1 MNRYSKYALLI
12 ALMITVCNASFPENY
27 SIVIV
32 IDVLLVLLCILL
44 IIICKVFNL
53 YSAKHLKEVDSMGIF
68 CVRILGAYSEYS
80 AKLKNCKISE
90 EEENESILTLT
101 KNTRYGSA
109 INILMLLSVL
119 LYSMESFLRT
129 SKSNYIFLMVLVC
142 LLVAFSEYI
151 NCKIYKARAIIF
163 KSILAPHYED
173 SYEDKIDIVK
183 SCNLKPKKRW
193 NGDTIVK
200 IGNYKLIVEVNNY
213 EKDSSE
219 R

>member
-1 MNRYSKYALLI
+1 MNRYSKYTLLV

-32 IDVLLVLLCILL
+32 IDVLLVLLCLLL

-53 YSAKHLKEVDSMGIF
+53 YSAKHLKEVDRMGIS
-68 CVRILGAYSEYS
+68 CVRILDTYSEYS
-80 AKLKNCKISE
+80 AKLKNCKIPE
-90 EEENESILTLT
+90 EEENESILTLA
-101 KNTRYGSA
+101 KSTRYMSA
-109 INILMLLSVL
+109 VNILILLSVL
-119 LYSMESFLRT
+119 LYGVESFLKI
-129 SKSNYIFLMVLVC
+129 SKSNYIFLIAC
-142 LLVAFSEYI
+142 LLVAFSEHI
-151 NCKIYKARAIIF
+151 NCKIYRARAIIF